1 MDEGYSKGVQMSK
14 TLLIL
19 RAPNDGR
26 ADGSNIPGNSAVAPI
41 GDPAEHVPDQQCLR
55 KEPMGVGAGDLA
67 HLGTWGLAR

>member
-1 MDEGYSKGVQMSK
+1 MSQ
-14 TLLIL
+14 TLLVR

-26 ADGSNIPGNSAVAPI
+26 ADGRNILGNSAVAPI

-55 KEPMGVGAGDLA
+55 MENHGRWSRDLA